1 MTGQTINAGGVPIMT
16 SNTITNQAPDF
27 YISYND
33 RDSTIYGSDTTALVS
48 ENPIKFLILNGN
60 HTEQYGKII
69 TRGGTYDDC
78 VQYFRDNENLKSK
91 YSENWDELLV
101 FEGNRLVVVKDE
113 RYVTPEK

>member
-1 MTGQTINAGGVPIMT
+1 MMP
-16 SNTITNQAPDF
+16 NTITNQAPDF

-33 RDSTIYGSDTTALVS
+33 RDHDIYGSDTTALVS

-60 HTEQYGKII
+60 HTKQYDEII
-69 TRGGTYDDC
+69 ARGGTYYDC

-101 FEGNRLVVVKDE
+101 FDGNRLVAVKDE